1 MLNSTNAHKYILV
14 TAKNIDHYNRNRSK
28 YICSYFN
35 LDKYIFKLVTILS
48 QKLCKF
54 YNEFRE
60 NELFWKPDN
69 YNFFLKKITI
79 QILCMIILPPR
90 YQLVFYGKCFRR
102 LRKDWHWLNLRKN
115 SFGYF
120 SSDLTMIG
128 FRKCKTQNTGI
139 MHQYAVCHKDFK
151 Y

>member
-1 MLNSTNAHKYILV
+1 MLNSTNAHKYISV
-14 TAKNIDHYNRNRSK
+14 TAKNIDHYSNRNRSK

-69 YNFFLKKITI
+69 YNFFLKK
-79 QILCMIILPPR
+79 L
-90 YQLVFYGKCFRR
+90 
-102 LRKDWHWLNLRKN
+102 
-115 SFGYF
+115 
-120 SSDLTMIG
+120 
-128 FRKCKTQNTGI
+128 
-139 MHQYAVCHKDFK
+139 QYK
-151 Y
+151 YYA